1 MKKIFT
7 KSLCLYMTVAM
18 LITIVIVFIIQTV
31 STQSKNT
38 TSSYE
43 KLDMVKEKLSD
54 NQEQIDQLT
63 QSLGEDNLAKA
74 KAFVEM
80 ISLDPSIIEDKA
92 MLDTIC
98 QRLAV
103 NELHVIDDKGIITH
117 STVDAY
123 IGFDMGSGAQS
134 AAFLTILDDPSIE
147 LVQEPQENAAEG
159 ILMQYIGI
167 ARKDQKGVVQVGV
180 RPEVLE
186 KMLASTQISEVLK
199 NFDFGNTGYVFAIDA
214 DTKEILAHKNAELIG
229 QQASEAGFSSDLKA
243 GSGKGKID
251 GIQGFYV
258 IEEQDGMLIG
268 TFLPQS
274 EYYEVRFNQTLIVSI
289 SLLIVFLILIYM
301 INRMV
306 DRKIVKGIKQIAGG
320 VHQIAE
326 GNLDLVVEE
335 KENPEFEM
343 LSNSIN
349 KMVNNIKKNLEDN
362 EELLNRQ
369 KASMEQN
376 EHLIENVKEVCSN
389 IDGISKETLDNS
401 KAISVGTEEQENAI
415 ADLNDIMNQLSSEL
429 EKNSE
434 SSLDI
439 VRKTQDMVHRV
450 IETKDK
456 MELLETSI
464 REIADTS
471 EKIEA
476 IISEIDSIAE
486 QTNLLSLNA
495 SIEAARA
502 GEMGKGFA
510 VVATE
515 VGALASRSAQAAK
528 ETSELI
534 MNSIR
539 AVENGKHI
547 TDMAVED
554 FIHVADEI
562 ESTSRS
568 VGELADIVRD
578 NAQDIHKAVEGLEQI
593 SGVVRQNVKISQESE
608 QTAQK
613 LATESERL
621 LGLVE

>member
-7 KSLCLYMTVAM
+7 KGLCLYMAVAM
-18 LITIVIVFIIQTV
+18 LITIGIVFIIQTV

-54 NQEQIDQLT
+54 NQEQINQLT
-63 QSLGEDNLAKA
+63 QSLGENNLAKT

-80 ISLDPSIIEDKA
+80 ISLDPSIIEDKKT
-92 MLDTIC
+92 LDTIC
-98 QRLAV
+98 ERLAV
-103 NELHVIDDKGIITH
+103 NELHVIDEKGIITH
-117 STVDAY
+117 STVDDY

-147 LVQEPQENAAEG
+147 IVQEPQENAAEG

-167 ARKDQKGVVQVGV
+167 ARTDKKGVVQVGV

-186 KMLASTQISEVLK
+186 KMLASTQISELLK
-199 NFDFGNTGYVFAIDA
+199 NFDFGKTGYVFAIDSG
-214 DTKEILAHKNAELIG
+214 TKEILAHKNEKLIG
-229 QQASEAGFSSDLKA
+229 RQASDAGFSSDLKA
-243 GSGKGKID
+243 GEGSGKID
-251 GIQGFYV
+251 GTRGFYV
-258 IEEQDGMLIG
+258 MEEQDGMLIG
-268 TFLPQS
+268 TFLPAS
-274 EYYEVRFNQTLIVSI
+274 EYYEVRFSQTLIVSL

-306 DRKIVKGIKQIAGG
+306 DRKIVKGIKQIADG
-320 VHQIAE
+320 VHQIAG
-326 GNLDLVVEE
+326 GNLELVVEE

-349 KMVNNIKKNLEDN
+349 KMVNNIKRNLKDN
-362 EELLNRQ
+362 EELLSRQ
-369 KASMEQN
+369 KTSMEQN
-376 EHLIENVKEVCSN
+376 DNLIDHVKEVCSN

-401 KAISVGTEEQENAI
+401 KAISKGTEEQENAI
-415 ADLNDIMNQLSSEL
+415 TDLNGIMNQLSSEL

-439 VRKTQDMVHRV
+439 AGKIQDMVHRV

-456 MELLETSI
+456 MGLLESSI

-471 EKIEA
+471 KKIEA
-476 IISEIDSIAE
+476 IIAEIDSIAE

-515 VGALASRSAQAAK
+515 VGELASRSVQAAN

-534 MNSIR
+534 MDSIR

-547 TDMAVED
+547 TDMAVEE

-568 VGELADIVRD
+568 VGDLADIARD
-578 NAQDIHKAVEGLEQI
+578 NAQDIQKAVEGLEQI
-593 SGVVRQNVKISQESE
+593 SGVVRQNVQISQESE